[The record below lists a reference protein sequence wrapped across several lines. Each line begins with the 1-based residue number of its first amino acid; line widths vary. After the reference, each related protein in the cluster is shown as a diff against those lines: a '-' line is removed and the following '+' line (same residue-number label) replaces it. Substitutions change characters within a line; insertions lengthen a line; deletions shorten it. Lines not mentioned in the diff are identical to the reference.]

1 METPRL
7 PLKET
12 ANVNNWVARIERAE
26 ELSLK
31 YPFAAE
37 ILLFYKQ
44 VASFQR
50 GFDARL
56 RANRD
61 LMARI
66 RGVTPLREQ
75 LNLDA
80 LLPELPAFLDLVSK
94 AAPAPLAAHAGQ
106 PAASGIDAQPQWED
120 ILKTYWENGG
130 RFETELDD
138 LQTFCAQAFLQP
150 YAELIVAHREVPP
163 PVARRMA
170 CPLCAGAP
178 HLGVMRPEG
187 DAAKRLLQC
196 SFCATEWDFT
206 RIVCPACGEEDEKKV
221 CFYSANG
228 FEHIRVEAC
237 DSCKTYLLSVDLTK
251 NGRAVPVVDEIAA
264 VPLNLWARESGYS
277 KLHPN
282 LMGM

>member
-150 YAELIVAHREVPP
+150 YAELIVAHREV
-163 PVARRMA
+163 RRR
-170 CPLCAGAP
+170 LRGAW
-178 HLGVMRPEG
+178 L
-187 DAAKRLLQC
+187 
-196 SFCATEWDFT
+196 
-206 RIVCPACGEEDEKKV
+206 
-221 CFYSANG
+221 
-228 FEHIRVEAC
+228 
-237 DSCKTYLLSVDLTK
+237 
-251 NGRAVPVVDEIAA
+251 VPFALVRRT
-264 VPLNLWARESGYS
+264 WA
-277 KLHPN
+277 
-282 LMGM
+282 